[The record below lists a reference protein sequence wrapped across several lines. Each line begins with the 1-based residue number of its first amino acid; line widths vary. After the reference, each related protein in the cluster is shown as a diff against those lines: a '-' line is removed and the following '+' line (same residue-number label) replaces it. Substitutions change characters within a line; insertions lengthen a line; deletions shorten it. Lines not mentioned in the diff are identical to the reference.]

1 MAIAKV
7 TIFLLFVAFSQANP
21 KPKGFKYGGSTM
33 GKFKWMVSLG
43 YQDQESNSWNHLCEG
58 SILSNRTI
66 ATSGDCVELFNEDM
80 IIKDVETKNVKTKD
94 VETMDVETKDV
105 ETKLQIRVGD
115 EEFEDDDDDDNV
127 KVYFADGFRKHDSN
141 VALIATNEFITFNDR
156 VGQLALPEEDEY
168 VQNKAANLAMWND
181 DGELEE
187 DDRVKRFMYGK
198 DIHHYDNPLKT
209 CRGFG
214 ASMVMAMEPAI
225 LIGILGKDPN
235 CENEAVKDDGKF
247 KRKFAKVAHP
257 EVLKFIKD
265 SKKDLELCQSLKD
278 CFCELRDLRC

>member
-1 MAIAKV
+1 
-7 TIFLLFVAFSQANP
+7 
-21 KPKGFKYGGSTM
+21 
-33 GKFKWMVSLG
+33 
-43 YQDQESNSWNHLCEG
+43 
-58 SILSNRTI
+58 
-66 ATSGDCVELFNEDM
+66 
-80 IIKDVETKNVKTKD
+80 
-94 VETMDVETKDV
+94 
-105 ETKLQIRVGD
+105 
-115 EEFEDDDDDDNV
+115 
-127 KVYFADGFRKHDSN
+127 
-141 VALIATNEFITFNDR
+141 
-156 VGQLALPEEDEY
+156 
-168 VQNKAANLAMWND
+168 MWND

-198 DIHHYDNPLKT
+198 DIHHYDNQLKT

-265 SKKDLELCQSLKD
+265 SKKGLKI
-278 CFCELRDLRC
+278 L